1 MKRVI
6 SFKLNNK
13 RVRQRIET
21 HTYYTGEARKNS
33 ALPPM
38 TAARM
43 QASSDDTTQLTDHLT
58 VACNEIARLL
68 STYIAICHT
77 QESDEPT
84 AQGNQRVTLF
94 ILEAPANYPKEC
106 ARDIEQ
112 TIENYAVARTLQQWL
127 VQNKP
132 DESLPAAN
140 EAQQHLTTLRQMAAL
155 RRRPQRREAP
165 GRKIIDF

>member
-33 ALPPM
+33 ALLPM

-68 STYIAICHT
+68 STYIAICHI
-77 QESDEPT
+77 QQREALDESGDT
-84 AQGNQRVTLF
+84 ITFFTLE
-94 ILEAPANYPKEC
+94 IPANFPVEITDEFET
-106 ARDIEQ
+106 A
-112 TIENYAVARTLQQWL
+112 IENYAVARVLQQWMA
-127 VQNKP
+127 QHKP
-132 DESLPAAN
+132 DEMVITAN
-140 EAQQHLTTLRQMAAL
+140 EVQQHTATLREFASL
-155 RRRPQRREAP
+155 RKRPTLHRHP
-165 GRKIIDF
+165 KRKIIDV